1 MIAVDTNVILRY
13 LLEDDAGQSVI
24 AARLITGKR
33 PVLVTDVVLVEL
45 IWTLR
50 GKKYQLNKPDTIA
63 IILALFQEPN
73 IRFEDGQ
80 VVWMALNDYRK
91 SKPVK
96 SEEAD
101 FADAL
106 IVNKAKSIAVRK
118 KQRFQ
123 GSYTFDT
130 AAQSLPGAKAPVG

>member
-1 MIAVDTNVILRY
+1 MIAVDTNAILRC
-13 LLEDDAGQSVI
+13 LLEDGAGQFVI

-33 PVLVTDVVLVEL
+33 PVLVTDAVLVEL

-50 GKKYQLNKPDTIA
+50 GKKYQLKKPDAIA
-63 IILALFQEPN
+63 VILALIHEPN

-80 VVWMALNDYRK
+80 VVWMALNGYRK
-91 SKPVK
+91 SKPVNSK
-96 SEEAD
+96 EAD

-106 IVNKAKSIAVRK
+106 IVNKAKSIAVSK
-118 KQRFQ
+118 KQRYQ

-130 AAQSLPGAKAPVG
+130 AAQSLPGAKAPIG

>member
-1 MIAVDTNVILRY
+1 MDTHVLLRY
-13 LLEDDAGQSVI
+13 LFEDDAGQSAI
-24 AARLITGKR
+24 AVKLITGKR

-50 GKKYQLNKPDTIA
+50 VKKYQLKKPDTIA
-63 IILALFQEPN
+63 VILALFQEPN
-73 IRFEDGQ
+73 LRFEDGQ

-91 SKPVK
+91 SKSVK
-96 SEEAD
+96 GKEAD
-101 FADAL
+101 FTDAL
-106 IVNKAKSIAVRK
+106 IVNKTKSIAVRK

-130 AAQSLPGAKAPVG
+130 AAQSLPGAKAPIG